1 MSKEVI
7 EKNLLKN
14 RIKAIA
20 RIINTNDR
28 VKLDGS
34 DAADVTPLTAYLA
47 EDIQAYCFKY
57 LSNSN
62 YFKYQPP
69 RAENTD
75 GRTLMWNNKKEKF
88 IEKSISC
95 KYFTLT
101 NKRNSKV
108 NINPKLDFD
117 IFFLVMKDGIYL
129 IPRQAF
135 VTQRSNG
142 SSLTTEARGELYL
155 TTGGGKRILPGTDRN
170 MRILNRNYKIKP
182 DQFLEEIFALLQ

>member
-20 RIINTNDR
+20 RIINTNDK

-34 DAADVTPLTAYLA
+34 NTADTSPLTAYLA

-75 GRTLMWNNKKEKF
+75 GITVMWNNKKSRFVEKT
-88 IEKSISC
+88 ISC

-101 NKRNSKV
+101 NKKNSKIP
-108 NINPKLDFD
+108 INPKLDFD
-117 IFFLVMKDGIYL
+117 IFFLVMKDSIYL

-142 SSLTTEARGELYL
+142 SSLATEARGELYL
-155 TTGGGKRILPGTDRN
+155 TTGNGKRVLPGTDRN
-170 MRILNRNYKIKP
+170 MRILKRNYRIKP
-182 DQFLEEIFALLQ
+182 DEFLEEIFALLQ